1 MTSAPERGSPYDR
14 IADFYK
20 KGWANWYLPSVLP
33 ALERLLFPVLSAGAD
48 VLDVCCG
55 CGHVTQELAARG
67 YGVTGLDASAEL
79 IGHASRLLPDSQ
91 FIVADVRDFAL
102 EKRFDAALSTFD
114 SLNHLLSY
122 ADLAA
127 AFASVSRALKPG
139 APFFFDMN
147 LEEAYALDLGNW
159 SRHSEEDQ
167 IGFVRGTYNPGTRRG
182 TTEIVCFFRDAPSR
196 LWRRADSVIEEQCYS
211 REEICSALS
220 QAGFRTTEMYT
231 PAEAGVTDELGFGRI
246 YVRAWA
252 AAGM

>member
-1 MTSAPERGSPYDR
+1 MKSAREGGSPYDG
-14 IADFYK
+14 IADFYER
-20 KGWANWYLPSVLP
+20 GWANWYLPSVLP
-33 ALERLLFPVLSAGAD
+33 VLERLLFPLLSAGAD

-67 YGVTGLDASAEL
+67 YHITGLDASAEL
-79 IGHASRLLPDSQ
+79 IGRASRLLPGSQ

-102 EKRFDAALSTFD
+102 DRRFDGALSTFD
-114 SLNHLLSY
+114 SLNHLLSI

-127 AFASVSRALKPG
+127 AFTCVRSVLKPG

-147 LEEAYALDLGNW
+147 LEEAYSLDLGNW

-182 TTEIVCFFRDAPSR
+182 TTEIVCFFREAQSP
-196 LWRRADSVIEEQCYS
+196 LWRRVDSVIEEQCYS
-211 REEICSALS
+211 QEEIRSALGH
-220 QAGFRTTEMYT
+220 AGFRTIEMYM
-231 PAEAGVTDELGFGRI
+231 PAEAGVTDELGFGRL

-252 AAGM
+252 